1 VTRRSG
7 GIRRSGQAMVEM
19 VIILPLMV
27 LLFLGSWTAGDLI
40 GDNDTALQG
49 TRAGARYAAEL
60 GGTMPTL
67 VNASLCTSTYTNDIY
82 TCQVDLD
89 IIDQVLPVVAGNMPN
104 AVVSEIDIYQPPG
117 SGNGC
122 TFNAATAG
130 TTGGCPPQA
139 PYQSGDYV
147 DVYPI
152 SGNAVSSVP
161 ATYSISCASSPN
173 GCYPLSQREGTHPF
187 EAELGVRIVFTYTS
201 PTLKL
206 FTQTD
211 SQYTIVRLAPVE

>member
-1 VTRRSG
+1 
-7 GIRRSGQAMVEM
+7 MVELA
-19 VIILPLMV
+19 IILPLMV
-27 LLFLGSWTAGDLI
+27 LLFLGSWTAADLI

-60 GGTMPTL
+60 GGTTPTL

-122 TFNAATAG
+122 TFNAGTAG
-130 TTGGCPPQA
+130 QSGGCPPQA
-139 PYQSGDYV
+139 AYQVGVGDAI
-147 DVYPI
+147 DVYGI
-152 SGNAVSSVP
+152 SGNTVSSVP

-173 GCYPLSQREGTHPF
+173 GCYPLSQRDGTHPF

-211 SQYTIVRLAPVE
+211 SQYTVVRLAPVE